1 MNPEDNS
8 EQAVPSSDVP
18 DGIIEIE
25 TYDVASVSKQKVVE
39 SVSDGIIEVESYD
52 APITTEIDDVQV
64 SEESEIAYDSETIVE
79 DPVSYEAESV
89 TPDTI
94 EMVINST
101 DTIVENEDTVSNS
114 DNVADIPVTPV
125 SNMTNEASSMA
136 NQSPTTPP
144 PSSNQNFEDW
154 VVMPE
159 SVWPQPIFMKKN
171 VRPKE
176 RFYLEYRWHSQWS
189 FYDSKATQNKNTYY
203 SLQRIVVIGSLIIPA
218 LISLNSTIARF
229 ITQFITNQNP
239 AETETFV
246 RIGVDAITVVISLA
260 VAGAASLESLYKYGE
275 NWSSYR
281 SAAEELQAEK
291 NFYDM
296 SAGPYAISP
305 NPFATFVERVE
316 GIVANQNG
324 KYFQAVQAQ
333 IAKQTEENEDIVDSF
348 LSGDDDDFSVAQQS
362 VAQVQAPNP
371 ASVQAPNSEPDI

>member
-1 MNPEDNS
+1 MNSEDTS
-8 EQAVPSSDVP
+8 EQAILGSDVP

-25 TYDVASVSKQKVVE
+25 TYDVAPVSNE
-39 SVSDGIIEVESYD
+39 EAIGNSPDGIIE
-52 APITTEIDDVQV
+52 TEIYDISQSDDVV
-64 SEESEIAYDSETIVE
+64 LSS
-79 DPVSYEAESV
+79 
-89 TPDTI
+89 
-94 EMVINST
+94 N
-101 DTIVENEDTVSNS
+101 NTVGIS
-114 DNVADIPVTPV
+114 VTPV
-125 SNMTNEASSMA
+125 SNKKNEARSMA
-136 NQSPTTPP
+136 NQKPA
-144 PSSNQNFEDW
+144 SSSTGENFEDW

-159 SVWPQPIFMKKN
+159 TSWPPPIFMKKN
-171 VRPKE
+171 VTPKE

-229 ITQFITNQNP
+229 ITQFITNQNT

-275 NWSSYR
+275 NWNSYR

-296 SAGPYAISP
+296 AAGPYAASP
-305 NPFATFVERVE
+305 NPFATFVDRVE

-333 IAKQTEENEDIVDSF
+333 ITKQTEENEEIISAF
-348 LSGDDDDFSVAQQS
+348 KDDDDEDYDYSLAES
-362 VAQVQAPNP
+362 SSTATTTT
-371 ASVQAPNSEPDI
+371 SSEPEV